1 MCAVSSIQ
9 TFPCGH
15 KVTCRRCFLRTIQT
29 AIGQRSLALR
39 CVICRTQILSLRDSV
54 DHHDTGYKNRRKEPE
69 SRSTFARRL
78 FYVGDC
84 NGVTGYDAPLDGTRG
99 TSRMPHQPANVE
111 FTQPPPNKGDRKSDP
126 TKYSTLRNK
135 HQEESLV
142 CRYSRLIMR
151 SAKQYT
157 VWYLENV
164 HNHHREYVSIILL
177 HAYSLPCY
185 VIQDGQ
191 STRLF
196 ESPPTGPTL
205 WEKRWKTRDSSCE
218 LTNFELADVMM
229 ERYSTSLFP
238 PTRFLWSER
247 AGGEDANI

>member
-1 MCAVSSIQ
+1 MFRYNDVIAVLICCNVTICYNASQFVGYLLVTSLLLLCYLLCYNASLNNNDVFDVSLQCVICMCAVSSIQ

-84 NGVTGYDAPLDGTRG
+84 NGVTGYDAPLEGTRG

-111 FTQPPPNKGDRKSDP
+111 FTQPPLNKGDRKSDP
-126 TKYSTLRNK
+126 TKYATLRNK

-164 HNHHREYVSIILL
+164 HIHHQE
-177 HAYSLPCY
+177 
-185 VIQDGQ
+185 
-191 STRLF
+191 
-196 ESPPTGPTL
+196 
-205 WEKRWKTRDSSCE
+205 
-218 LTNFELADVMM
+218 
-229 ERYSTSLFP
+229 
-238 PTRFLWSER
+238 
-247 AGGEDANI
+247 